1 MTRSRILPS
10 FAKGLRLFERIA
22 ASPDGLRQA
31 DLSRESGIPASNLS
45 LYLNTLER
53 ENLVLRDPVSRR
65 YCVHPRAVGMIAGA
79 RGGMVHRLIGA
90 AEAPVA
96 GLRERFNE
104 NVLLGVPRETTI
116 SVVHYRMTGR
126 TLRIGV
132 EPDRDFPLH
141 VVAMGRC
148 ILAHL
153 PERELERYL
162 AGARFEKLT
171 AKTIDDPDR
180 LRRELA
186 RVRADGWAFNEG
198 EFEPEIMA
206 AAAPV
211 LFDER
216 PLAAISVQFPT
227 VRHERAEALAA
238 CPEVRSAAARVAA
251 SLETVPSG

>member
-1 MTRSRILPS
+1 
-10 FAKGLRLFERIA
+10 
-22 ASPDGLRQA
+22 
-31 DLSRESGIPASNLS
+31 
-45 LYLNTLER
+45 
-53 ENLVLRDPVSRR
+53 
-65 YCVHPRAVGMIAGA
+65 
-79 RGGMVHRLIGA
+79 MVHRLIRA

-96 GLRERFNE
+96 DLRERFNE
-104 NVLLGVPRETTI
+104 NVLLDVPRETTI

-153 PERELERYL
+153 PERELERYFR
-162 AGARFEKLT
+162 GVRFKKLT

-206 AAAPV
+206 AAASV
-211 LFDER
+211 LFDNR

-227 VRHERAEALAA
+227 VRHERGSAGRLSGSELGRRPRGGLVGDGSERLAFP
-238 CPEVRSAAARVAA
+238 PERPGH
-251 SLETVPSG
+251 EESGDRNN